1 MIPRIEPACLYVQEF
16 AEVVNRREPVIF
28 RLGSRAG
35 IDEHLHWNTTI
46 WDNIP
51 YLIKVAGKLRI
62 FTLLWLFCR

>member
-1 MIPRIEPACLYVQEF
+1 
-16 AEVVNRREPVIF
+16 VVNRREPVIF

-62 FTLLWLFCR
+62 YTLLWLLRR